1 MHPIFDW
8 TINLCNQFHNSLPQ
22 HSPLIINPHIYPH
35 NTHPL
40 YQNSNLMRGLK
51 PTQFFFGFLEFGF
64 WLYGI
69 CRDVKSD
76 EGVV

>member
-35 NTHPL
+35 NTHQL
-40 YQNSNLMRGLK
+40 YQNSNLMRGLE
-51 PTQFFFGFLEFGF
+51 PSQFFSAFWNLGFGFMGF
-64 WLYGI
+64 VGTSNLMRG
-69 CRDVKSD
+69 
-76 EGVV
+76 